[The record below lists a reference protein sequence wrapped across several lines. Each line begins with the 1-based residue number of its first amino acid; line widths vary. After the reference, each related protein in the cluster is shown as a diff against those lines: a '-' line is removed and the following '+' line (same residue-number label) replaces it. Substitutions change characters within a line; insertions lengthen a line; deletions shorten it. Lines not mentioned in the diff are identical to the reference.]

1 MSGQRRLFLAAL
13 RFGSHLPAA
22 ALKGTEVAYPGAG
35 ARYFPVVGALV
46 GALGGT
52 VYWLGTQLWPTS
64 IAVVLAMLATTTM
77 SGRRRENGG
86 ADEAAGEP
94 AQRGGGRALGSGG
107 RAFGMVGFVF
117 ALLLKYNALM
127 ALSAAGLP
135 FAAPA
140 NAALGLIMI
149 CGHAASYALVISLIA
164 SPTGVSS
171 TPVTNGELSLALGL
185 GFVPAAL
192 LGIPGLIALVAAI
205 LARVGYS
212 AYLRHNHRAIAAAE
226 IYTAQQLS
234 EVCFYLGALASWTY
248 V

>member
-1 MSGQRRLFLAAL
+1 MSGQWRLFLAAL

-22 ALKGTEVAYPGAG
+22 AFKGAELVYPGAA
-35 ARYFPVVGALV
+35 ARYFPVAGALV
-46 GALGGT
+46 GALGGG

-64 IAVVLAMLATTTM
+64 IAVVLAMLATTPM
-77 SGRRRENGG
+77 S
-86 ADEAAGEP
+86 EP
-94 AQRGGGRALGSGG
+94 AHHGGGHLGNGG

-149 CGHAASYALVISLIA
+149 CGHAASCALVLSLIA
-164 SPTGVSS
+164 SPTRVSS
-171 TPVTNGELSLALGL
+171 NPIRNVDLSLALGL

-205 LARVGYS
+205 LARVGYG
-212 AYLRHNHRAIAAAE
+212 AYLRHNHRAIAAGELYA
-226 IYTAQQLS
+226 ARQLT
-234 EVCFYLGALASWTY
+234 EVSFYLGALGSWTY